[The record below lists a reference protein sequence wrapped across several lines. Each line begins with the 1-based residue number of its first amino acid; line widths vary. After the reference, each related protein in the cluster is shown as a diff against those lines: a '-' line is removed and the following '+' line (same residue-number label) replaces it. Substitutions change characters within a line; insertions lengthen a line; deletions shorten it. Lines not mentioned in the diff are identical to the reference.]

1 VMIVITAK
9 QKAPLDQFDA
19 ELFLFVFKK

>member
-1 VMIVITAK
+1 MIVITAK